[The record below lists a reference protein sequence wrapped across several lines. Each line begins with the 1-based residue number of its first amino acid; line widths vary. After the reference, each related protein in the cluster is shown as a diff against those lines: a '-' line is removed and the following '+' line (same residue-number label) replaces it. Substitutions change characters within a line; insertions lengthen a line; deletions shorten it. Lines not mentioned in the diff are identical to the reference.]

1 MSSLYM
7 ACRRGSGTPQL
18 ESSLVSNNIVYDGT
32 SSERDGMWTL
42 ENLKPWDQ
50 LEDCARVLLLRRPFG
65 LPARYVPQS
74 MRAFDDPHLIK
85 YPPR

>member
-50 LEDCARVLLLRRPFG
+50 LEDCARTYEVCESKDRQVRD
-65 LPARYVPQS
+65 VNTS
-74 MRAFDDPHLIK
+74 K
-85 YPPR
+85 YML